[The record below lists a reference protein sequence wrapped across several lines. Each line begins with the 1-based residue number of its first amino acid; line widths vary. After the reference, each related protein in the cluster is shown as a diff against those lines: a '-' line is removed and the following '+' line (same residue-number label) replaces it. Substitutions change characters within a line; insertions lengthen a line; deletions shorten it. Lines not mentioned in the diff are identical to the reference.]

1 MRAKV
6 LAVPFSAK
14 HQIATKTHKWGHQ
27 HVSVNTTATMA
38 TGIRERITMEQVSL
52 QQLFPRTGIPVSTN
66 GDFTLRQASTG
77 KCLRGNNL

>member
-38 TGIRERITMEQVSL
+38 TGIRERINYGA
-52 QQLFPRTGIPVSTN
+52 GIPAAVLPKN
-66 GDFTLRQASTG
+66 WHPCEHEWGLYLLTG
-77 KCLRGNNL
+77 KYWKMFKR